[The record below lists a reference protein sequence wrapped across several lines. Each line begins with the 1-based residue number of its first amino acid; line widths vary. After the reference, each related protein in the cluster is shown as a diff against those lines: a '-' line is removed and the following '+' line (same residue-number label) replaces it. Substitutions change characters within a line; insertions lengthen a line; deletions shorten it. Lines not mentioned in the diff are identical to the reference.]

1 MNLCTSTITHFNWNK
16 IKTFKF
22 DFCTSQHN
30 INVFCSASKCLNA
43 SVRECVCV
51 RVQLSMA
58 NRIMH
63 SHMNMASTDSFVG
76 STEIYWIRF
85 CFVIAAVHLK
95 TIRYFASMSDVD
107 GRCVCLC
114 YLVAWCD
121 MVALYVDRTCWAA
134 KNRSIPFQSMAC
146 LILNKRF

>member
-114 YLVAWCD
+114 YLVTGATRLPC
-121 MVALYVDRTCWAA
+121 MSIALVEPP
-134 KNRSIPFQSMAC
+134 KIEPF
-146 LILNKRF
+146 RFNQWLVWF